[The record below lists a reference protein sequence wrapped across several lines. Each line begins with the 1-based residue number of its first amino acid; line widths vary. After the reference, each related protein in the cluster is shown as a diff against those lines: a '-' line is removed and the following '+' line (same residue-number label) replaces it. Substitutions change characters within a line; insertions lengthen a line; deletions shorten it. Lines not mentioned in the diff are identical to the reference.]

1 MTRASAI
8 IRDERASY
16 DEMAIVEKYED
27 FLNYAYPKIQNC
39 PRKHGIVRD
48 TVLAAVLEPVG
59 GFYAAGRSSQV
70 SRLYALDA
78 QLATIRFW
86 LRFLSRPSRAVLTT
100 HQAAE
105 SLKRLNE
112 VGRMLGAWIGKL
124 SGRAPAAPKDKGS
137 DAHARPLG

>member
-1 MTRASAI
+1 MSKTDAI
-8 IRDERASY
+8 TRDERATY
-16 DEMAIVEKYED
+16 EEMAIVEKYEA

-39 PRKHGIVRD
+39 PRKDGVVRD
-48 TVLAAVLEPVG
+48 AVLAAVLDPVA
-59 GFYAAGRSSQV
+59 GFYAAGRSGQV

-86 LRFLSRPSRAVLTT
+86 LRFLSTNGRTILNT

-124 SGRAPAAPKDKGS
+124 KGGSGK
-137 DAHARPLG
+137 